1 MDWSGFI
8 VRPFGRRKVQPAN
21 GGEPYELDFD
31 RVQQDL
37 IDPAMRQ
44 AGIAGST
51 TGSILQAGNI
61 REDMFQLLAHAD
73 VVIADI
79 SLHNA
84 NVFYELG
91 ARHALR
97 PKRTFMIRYNG
108 DEVPFDIKTDR
119 YLSYDRNNP
128 GASVADLTA
137 GLLATLADRD
147 GIDSPIF
154 KLLPALK
161 APSVADLVPVP
172 LDFRDELARAVDG
185 RYIGQLVLLGE
196 EANALPWGAEGLR
209 LVGRALGKLGAQAPA
224 LAAWEL
230 LRRRAG
236 NDVEADLQLATLY
249 QRQGSL
255 ADSDSAIA
263 RALAHPQAV
272 PRQQAEA
279 LALRASNA
287 KSRWR
292 DAWQGL
298 APAQAA
304 ARALQSPH
312 LVKACDDYAAAYA
325 TDLNH
330 SYSGINALMLAR
342 LRIDIATAQPEAW
355 ADGHDSDDEAQRALK
370 DLQAELDDL
379 MGAVRLAVRGAEAR
393 LAATDGDDPWLRCTA
408 ADLQLLRKERP
419 KRVLAGYQRA
429 LEGAPPAVFD
439 SLRRQWA
446 MLAQLGVFADLLP
459 SLTPLLDSL
468 APQLADANTPAG
480 PERVILFSGHRID
493 EAGRAVPRFPAAAEP
508 AARQAISDQLQTLM
522 AGWPAGSRVRGIAG
536 GASGGDILF
545 HEACAALAIPT
556 ALYLPM
562 PAEAFVARSVQVAGA
577 PAWVPRFYAIRQRCQ
592 AAGLLRQLSDSDKLP
607 NWLAPQVARAGY
619 TVWTRCNRW
628 MLHAALAH
636 GADKLMLL
644 ALWNGQGGDGPGGT
658 QDMVNAV
665 RGAGAQWMQIGLPV
679 VGGAALPTPI
689 PTPTG
694 SAPMSG
700 TN

>member
-1 MDWSGFI
+1 MEWSGFI
-8 VRPFGRRKVQPAN
+8 VRPFGRRRVQPAN
-21 GGEPYELDFD
+21 GAAPYELDFD

-61 REDMFQLLAHAD
+61 REDMFQMLAHAD
-73 VVIADI
+73 MVIADI

-97 PKRTFMIRYNG
+97 PKRTFMIRYDG

-119 YLSYDRNNP
+119 YLVYDRNNP
-128 GASVADLTA
+128 GASVDALAA
-137 GLLATLADRD
+137 GLRATLDDRD

-172 LDFRDELARAVDG
+172 PDFRDELARAADG
-185 RYIGQLVLLGE
+185 RRIGHLVLLGE
-196 EANALPWGAEGLR
+196 EANTLPWGAEGLR
-209 LVGRALGKLGAQAPA
+209 LVGHALTRLGAQGPA
-224 LAAWEL
+224 IAAWEA
-230 LRRRAG
+230 LRQRAG
-236 NDVEADLQLATLY
+236 SDVEADLQLATLY
-249 QRQGSL
+249 QRQGAL

-263 RALAHPQAV
+263 RALARPQAAG
-272 PRQQAEA
+272 PRQLAEA

-287 KSRWR
+287 KSRWQS
-292 DAWQGL
+292 AWHGL

-312 LVKACDDYAAAYA
+312 LTKACDDYAAAYA

-342 LRIDIATAQPEAW
+342 LRIDIAAAQPEAW
-355 ADGHDSDDEAQRALK
+355 ADGHDSDDEAQQALK

-393 LAATDGDDPWLRCTA
+393 LAAAAGDDPWLRCTA
-408 ADLQLLRKERP
+408 ADLQLLRKDRP
-419 KRVLAGYQRA
+419 RRVLAGYQRA

-459 SLTPLLDSL
+459 DLTALLDSL
-468 APQLADANTPAG
+468 APAPADANPSAG

-493 EAGRAVPRFPAAAEP
+493 EPGRAVPRFPSADEP
-508 AARQAISDQLQTLM
+508 AARQAITDQLQTLR
-522 AGWPAGSRVRGIAG
+522 AAWPAGCRVRGIAG

-562 PAEAFVARSVQVAGA
+562 PAEAFVARSVEVAGA
-577 PAWVPRFYAIRQRCQ
+577 PGWVPRFYAIRQRCQ
-592 AAGLLRQLSDSDKLP
+592 ATGLLHLLNDSDKLP
-607 NWLAPQVARAGY
+607 TWLAPQIARTGY

-636 GADKLMLL
+636 GADKLTML

-658 QDMVNAV
+658 QDMVRAV
-665 RGAGAQWMQIGLPV
+665 RAAGAQWLQIGLPV
-679 VGGAALPTPI
+679 GLPVALP
-689 PTPTG
+689 
-694 SAPMSG
+694 APRPDSG
-700 TN
+700 